1 MKSCMLATA
10 PKINT
15 RVIDQSSFD
24 SDFDSDDWNFC
35 GHLNLTFS
43 KYMAPALK
51 FDTNKLLRTKI
62 RS

>member
-24 SDFDSDDWNFC
+24 SDFDSDD
-35 GHLNLTFS
+35 
-43 KYMAPALK
+43 
-51 FDTNKLLRTKI
+51 
-62 RS
+62 